1 MESKSAVHIESA
13 GMVTKDFAPPPDG
26 DGASLEMQK
35 HERTGLKTAPDGSTI
50 LIPQPSDNPEDPL
63 NWDSFTKHAVLGV
76 VIACSFLP
84 DYGSVTGAVTLH
96 LQAM

>member
-1 MESKSAVHIESA
+1 MESKSAVHIEPA
-13 GMVTKDFAPPPDG
+13 GMVTKDFAAQPDS

-35 HERTGLKTAPDGSTI
+35 HKRTGLKTAPDGFTI
-50 LIPQPSDNPEDPL
+50 LIPKPSDNPEDPL
-63 NWDSFTKHAVLGV
+63 NWDSFTKYAVLGV
-76 VIACSFLP
+76 IIACSFLP